1 VKNLEL
7 RIVAGRNGNQARKI
21 DFGEDDIKGARNYL
35 QRDSATVSRKTQ
47 NSRSHREPRP
57 LFEAWPEIRARVRA
71 SRHVALFLDFDGTL
85 VQLRRR
91 PSEVRMPGQTKR
103 LLESLAWH
111 SSVFV
116 AIISGRRLRDLQT
129 MIAVPGVHTFGLH
142 GAERVGRKTALS
154 KRTRR
159 ALALVKRETRSQLG
173 VLPGI
178 WLEDKV
184 LSLAVHFRG
193 ASPAIVR
200 EADAILM
207 RILAPL
213 HRNLF
218 TVNGEKVWEIL
229 PREIEGKG
237 ATILEVLA
245 AHSRQTLTIYAGDDT
260 TDESAFAALPNQITI
275 QVGKRSNTRARF
287 HLQKP
292 ADVLRF
298 LTKLER
304 ELP

>member
-1 VKNLEL
+1 ME
-7 RIVAGRNGNQARKI
+7 
-21 DFGEDDIKGARNYL
+21 EDHIKRARNYV
-35 QRDSATVSRKTQ
+35 QRVSAAISREGES
-47 NSRSHREPRP
+47 SRSHREPRP
-57 LFEAWPEIRARVRA
+57 LFGAWPEIRARVRA
-71 SRHVALFLDFDGTL
+71 TKHVALLLDFDGTL
-85 VQLRRR
+85 VKLRRR
-91 PSEVRMPGQTKR
+91 PSDVRVPRQTKR

-129 MIAVPGVHTFGLH
+129 MVAVPGVHTFGLH
-142 GAERVGRKTALS
+142 GAERVGKKTVLS

-159 ALALVKRETRSQLG
+159 ALAIAKREARSQLG

-178 WLEDKV
+178 WIEDKV

-193 ASPAIVR
+193 TSPAIVR
-200 EADAILM
+200 EADAILL

-213 HRNLF
+213 RRNLS
-218 TVNGEKVWEIL
+218 TVSGEKVWEIL

-245 AHSRQTLTIYAGDDT
+245 RRSRQTLTIYAGDDT

-275 QVGKRSNTRARF
+275 QVGKRSSTRARF

-292 ADVLRF
+292 SEVLRF